1 MKQIVEIYR
10 YTFKYTGYCLAVI
23 GSNLLY
29 VLFNLLSLVLFIPF
43 LQVIF
48 PTGDTKKKELIE
60 PIYNGGFADF
70 FIYIKNY
77 YQFFM
82 ESKANENP
90 ISALLFVCVTVL
102 IAFFLKNVFRYMAV
116 FFQSFVRMA
125 VVRDIRLK
133 LFEK

>member
-10 YTFKYTGYCLAVI
+10 YAFKYTGYCLAVI

-48 PTGDTKKKELIE
+48 PTGAETKKELIE
-60 PIYNGGFADF
+60 PIYNGGFVDF
-70 FIYIKNY
+70 FLYVKSY

-82 ESKANENP
+82 ESKASENP

-102 IAFFLKNVFRYMAV
+102 IAFFFKKYFSLFGGIFPVVCAHGGGARY
-116 FFQSFVRMA
+116 SFET
-125 VVRDIRLK
+125 L
-133 LFEK
+133 